1 MINYAIIALVLVN
14 HKRMIVMRKNNENII
29 TKDMII
35 DDVIKLDDNLGDVFM
50 GFGMHCIFCHM
61 GLEETVEEAA
71 NVHEVDVDFLVKKL
85 NEVYNQN
92 RKDD

>member
-1 MINYAIIALVLVN
+1 MLIIIGE
-14 HKRMIVMRKNNENII
+14 KMKQENKI

-35 DDVIKLDDNLGDVFM
+35 DDVIKLDERLGEVFM
-50 GFGMHCIFCHM
+50 GFGMHCIFCHL

-85 NEVYNQN
+85 NEVYNQYN
-92 RKDD
+92 KDKKDSK

>member
-1 MINYAIIALVLVN
+1 M
-14 HKRMIVMRKNNENII
+14 KKEKKI

-35 DDVIKLDDNLGDVFM
+35 DDVIKMDERLGDVFM
-50 GFGMHCIFCHM
+50 GFGMHCIFCHL

-71 NVHEVDVDFLVKKL
+71 AVHYVDVDFLVEKL

-92 RKDD
+92 KKQS

>member
-1 MINYAIIALVLVN
+1 
-14 HKRMIVMRKNNENII
+14 MRNKKEIKI

-35 DDVIKLDDNLGDVFM
+35 DDVIKLDERLGDVFM

-71 NVHEVDVDFLVKKL
+71 SVHYVDVDFLVEKL

-92 RKDD
+92 KKQS